1 MTSTVLLLLVIAGF
15 GLSRGVLL
23 ENYMNKHIE
32 SSLRATVLSTV
43 TMIQTL
49 VMGLMY
55 LVVGILVEWSLRGAL
70 ISIGAAVIVCALL
83 ARTKEEHLID

>member
-1 MTSTVLLLLVIAGF
+1 M
-15 GLSRGVLL
+15 
-23 ENYMNKHIE
+23 IE
-32 SSLRATVLSTV
+32 
-43 TMIQTL
+43 TL

-55 LVVGILVEWSLRGAL
+55 LALGILVEWSLRGAL